1 MMKERRLMTFVSL
14 FVASLILINVGIEGT
29 NNGVGSGD
37 LEYNCGTS
45 CHDIASAATV
55 SMGASTLNPNPG
67 ETITVTVTVTGAE
80 VVAEA
85 FGVFLVRSATSTN
98 SMPSVDGWV
107 IISDPSGTTTFNYY
121 EEPSITGGVVWTWT
135 LQAPLAG
142 GTYNLYAREHHGDP
156 GANVRYFSEDLV
168 GLTFTI
174 TATDNPP
181 SFYVT
186 APGSAPGEQY
196 VQGTMLAIDWAA
208 SDDNPWPSAGNIV
221 NLTYG
226 ATPTGGTPVANLQAV
241 GAGTYSWDTSVVAPG
256 VYYVNGSVYDS
267 ASQIMEDNT
276 NNSFEIIAPDNA
288 PTFFVTGPG
297 STPGEQYVQGVIL
310 PITWAASDDNPWP
323 AGGLVVN
330 LTFGAIPTGGM
341 PLANDLDVT
350 LGTYA
355 WDTSVVAPGIYYIN
369 GSVWD
374 SSSQNVF
381 NNCNN
386 SFEIIAP
393 DLAPSFFITNPGSTP
408 GEIYTQ
414 GTLISISWAAMD
426 DKPWPAAGL
435 VVNLSFGA
443 TPAGGTPLVND
454 QDVAVS
460 YSWDTAVV
468 APGVH
473 YVNGSVYDSAG
484 QTTFHASNNS
494 FTIIPPDDPPTLF
507 ITNPGSTPGEQY
519 VQGTILPI
527 SWAAADDNPWPATGL
542 IVNITYGPTT
552 VGGTPIAINQ
562 DVTTM
567 YPWDT
572 AVVAPGIYYVNA
584 SVWDSRGQTVFAN
597 CNNSFEITAPDTP
610 PTLFITNPGSAPG
623 EIYGQGSLI
632 TISWAA
638 TDESPWPFTG
648 NIVNITYGPTP
659 AGGTPIANDQD
670 VTVGFSW
677 DTTPVPI
684 GFYYINASVYDSSG
698 NVTFANCNNT
708 FEITA
713 PDVNP
718 PIILNALAMPSPQ
731 ELGLPTNISAS
742 ITDDTSLNAATVF
755 VNVTY
760 PSLATANIS
769 MSRSVDLFWVDQPF
783 MEIGLYG
790 FIIWAAD
797 TSANWA
803 SDVGA
808 FEVVDTTPPAIAGTT
823 ALPSPQV
830 SGGLVNISTQ
840 ITDLDAVATA
850 DVEVFD
856 PLGVPLFNASMLF
869 DAGTGRY
876 YWETTYVPFGIYTF
890 DIWASDPS
898 VNWGTDTGNFE
909 ILGDITPPIINNV
922 NAIPP
927 VQVSG
932 GNVNVSANVTD
943 ETALFGVWIELFD
956 PSMTPIINTTM
967 SYDALNGLYYYHS
980 AYVAIGTWSF
990 TISANDT
997 SDNWAS
1003 AQDNFDITD
1012 GTPPAIVNALAQ
1024 PSPQEMGGMVKISAE
1039 VTDNIAVFDVFV
1051 EIIRP
1056 DLTLLGNFSM
1066 TWDAISGRYYYE
1078 NSYVDLGTH
1087 TFTIWAQ
1094 DTGSNFN
1101 SATGSFEIVDT
1112 TPPVI
1117 THIPV
1122 TSANLGVAIPITA
1135 DVTDAG
1141 TIASVTLYYMNV
1153 GDVVYTNAAM
1163 VLGVGDE
1170 YSISIP
1176 PQALTGDVKYYI
1188 DASDAS
1194 LNTARTPAAGDY
1206 TILIIDSVPPTITN
1220 PTADPATVESG
1231 EDTTI
1236 SADISDDSAITEVD
1250 VFVDGPGDSGGAYV
1264 AVLNAVTGLYEVTVT
1279 QTEPGT
1285 YAYTIWALDG
1295 AGNWGSSNGSF
1306 NVTSIA
1312 GKTPNPPQDV
1322 QTLSVNGNSILVS
1335 WVGPNE
1341 YDDSS
1346 SLDPDDIK
1354 GYFVYRSETPTGTY
1368 VILSS
1373 QVVRG
1378 ELYLDNDVQVGD
1390 TYYYKVATV
1399 MMDDSASEL
1408 SAFALGELEE
1418 VKDPVSVD
1426 MLPWIVAIV
1435 FLVLWI
1441 ITLIAFMLG
1450 KKGEKGPSEPS
1461 GAELTPPVTEQP
1473 TVEQPVAEEPYTE
1486 APAEQA
1492 PQEQYAE
1499 VEEDEELLDEMDG

>member
-1 MMKERRLMTFVSL
+1 MRKETKLMTFVSL
-14 FVASLILINVGIEGT
+14 LVAAMIILNIGIEGT
-29 NNGVGSGD
+29 PNGEGSGN

-45 CHDIASAATV
+45 CHDIQSLATV

-67 ETITVTVTVTGAE
+67 ETITVTVTVAGAE
-80 VVAEA
+80 AANEEL
-85 FGVFLVRSATSTN
+85 GVFLVKSATLTN

-107 IISDPSGTTTFNYY
+107 IISDPSGTTAFNYY
-121 EEPSITGGVVWTWT
+121 EQVVVTGDVVWTWT
-135 LQAPLAG
+135 LQAPMAS
-142 GTYNLYAREHHGDP
+142 GTYHLYAREHHGDP
-156 GANVRYFSEDLV
+156 GANIRYFSEDLG

-174 TATDNPP
+174 IAADNPP
-181 SFYVT
+181 SFYIA

-208 SDDNPWPSAGNIV
+208 SDDNPWPSGGNIV

-226 ATPTGGTPVANLQAV
+226 ATPTGGTPIANLQAV

-267 ASQIMEDNT
+267 ASQIMEDGT

-297 STPGEQYVQGVIL
+297 STPGEQYVQGVML

-374 SSSQNVF
+374 SSSQNAF
-381 NNCNN
+381 N
-386 SFEIIAP
+386 
-393 DLAPSFFITNPGSTP
+393 
-408 GEIYTQ
+408 
-414 GTLISISWAAMD
+414 
-426 DKPWPAAGL
+426 
-435 VVNLSFGA
+435 
-443 TPAGGTPLVND
+443 
-454 QDVAVS
+454 
-460 YSWDTAVV
+460 
-468 APGVH
+468 
-473 YVNGSVYDSAG
+473 
-484 QTTFHASNNS
+484 
-494 FTIIPPDDPPTLF
+494 
-507 ITNPGSTPGEQY
+507 
-519 VQGTILPI
+519 
-527 SWAAADDNPWPATGL
+527 
-542 IVNITYGPTT
+542 
-552 VGGTPIAINQ
+552 
-562 DVTTM
+562 
-567 YPWDT
+567 
-572 AVVAPGIYYVNA
+572 
-584 SVWDSRGQTVFAN
+584 N
-597 CNNSFEITAPDTP
+597 CNNSFEITAPIDNP
-610 PTLFITNPGSAPG
+610 PTFFITGPGSTPGEIYSQGTVVPISWAASDDNPWPGTGLIVNLTYGPTPAGGTPIANNQDVATIFTWDTSGVAPGIYFINGSVYDSSGQTVNASSNNSFEIVIIDLSPTLYVTNPGSTPG

-638 TDESPWPFTG
+638 WDESPWPFAG
-648 NIVNITYGPTP
+648 NIVNLSYGPTA

-677 DTTPVPI
+677 DTTPVAI

-698 NVTFANCNNT
+698 NVTFASCNNS

-718 PIILNALAMPSPQ
+718 PIILNALAAPSPQ

-742 ITDDTSLNAATVF
+742 ITDDTTMDAATVY

-783 MEIGLYG
+783 MEIGLYS

-808 FEVVDTTPPAIAGTT
+808 FEVVDTTPPAIVGTT
-823 ALPSPQV
+823 ALPSPQI
-830 SGGLVNISTQ
+830 SGGLVNISAQ

-856 PLGVPLFNASMLF
+856 PLGVPLFNASMLI
-869 DAGTGRY
+869 DSGTGRY

-909 ILGDITPPIINNV
+909 ILGDITSPIINNV

-956 PSMTPIINTTM
+956 PVMVSFINTTM
-967 SYDALNGLYYYHS
+967 NYDALNGLYYYDS
-980 AYVAIGTWSF
+980 SYIAIGQWTF
-990 TISANDT
+990 VISANDT

-1003 AQDNFDITD
+1003 AQGNFDITD
-1012 GTPPAIVNALAQ
+1012 GTPPTIVNALAQ
-1024 PSPQEMGGMVKISAE
+1024 PSPQEMGGMVNISAI
-1039 VTDNIAVFDVFV
+1039 VTDNVAVFEVFV
-1051 EIIRP
+1051 EVIRP
-1056 DLTLLGNFSM
+1056 DLTILGNFSM
-1066 TWDAISGRYYYE
+1066 IFDAVSGRYSYE
-1078 NSYVDLGTH
+1078 RSYVDLGTH

-1101 SATGSFEIVDT
+1101 SAAGSFDIVDT
-1112 TPPVI
+1112 TPPGI

-1141 TIASVTLYYMNV
+1141 TIASVALYYMNV

-1170 YSISIP
+1170 YSRSIP

-1194 LNTARTPAAGDY
+1194 TNTAREPTVGDH
-1206 TILIIDSVPPTITN
+1206 TIIIIDSSPPTIAN

-1236 SADISDDSAITEVD
+1236 SADVSDDSGISEVD

-1279 QTEPGT
+1279 QTEPGNYT
-1285 YAYTIWALDG
+1285 YTIWAMDG
-1295 AGNWGSSNGSF
+1295 AGNWGSSSGSF

-1312 GKTPNPPQDV
+1312 GKTPNPPDDL

-1335 WVGPNE
+1335 WVGPDE

-1368 VILSS
+1368 QILTN
-1373 QVVRG
+1373 QAVRG
-1378 ELYLDNDVQVGD
+1378 ELYRDGDVQVGD

-1426 MLPWIVAIV
+1426 MLPWIVAII

-1450 KKGEKGPSEPS
+1450 KKGEKGPSEPT
-1461 GAELTPPVTEQP
+1461 GAEMTPPITEQP
-1473 TVEQPVAEEPYTE
+1473 AEDQPVAEEPYSE

-1492 PQEQYAE
+1492 PQEKYAE